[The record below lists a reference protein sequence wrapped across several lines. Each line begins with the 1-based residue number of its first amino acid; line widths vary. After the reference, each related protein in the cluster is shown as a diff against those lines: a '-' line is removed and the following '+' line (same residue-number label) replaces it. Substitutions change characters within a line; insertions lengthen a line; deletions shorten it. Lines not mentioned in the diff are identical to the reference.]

1 MKKLV
6 CVLLFLRALQTA
18 SVYGDNHGCQVLLE
32 GPNCPIEENNSNSS
46 LAAAC
51 DGWLWD
57 RRWIAVEKSCLPR
70 EWLRHNCTQDVK
82 VTLTNLE
89 LVYVQ
94 LKVDRLIYH
103 PSPND
108 TVLLLLLSRPFGG
121 PFESE
126 LEVNPALSLHR
137 NWIDETIRHED
148 AKDVA
153 RRQLERAVDTGG
165 GGDLPAIAFM
175 DFLKLLLVV
184 SSLAGISFLFC
195 CTFMLVSK

>member
-6 CVLLFLRALQTA
+6 CVLLFLKTLQPA
-18 SVYGDNHGCQVLLE
+18 SVYGDKHGCQVLLE

-57 RRWIAVEKSCLPR
+57 RRWIAVEKSCLPS
-70 EWLRHNCTQDVK
+70 EWLRHNCIQDVK

-94 LKVDRLIYH
+94 LK
-103 PSPND
+103 
-108 TVLLLLLSRPFGG
+108 LLLSRPFGG